1 MPFQHQTWDI
11 SVITTLQTKTQKFQL
26 VARRYHAASTK
37 QYIQGITK
45 HLSTKN
51 VVGTCLQNTL
61 VRVKSKHAQTISVN
75 LDVIFN
81 FVELLL
87 LSSSR
92 RISRGG
98 DDQHNR
104 SQALHL
110 EDIRSSP
117 HGAPTT
123 NTSVCNNIHL
133 TSPVRR
139 KPRRRRGGAG
149 VKWYH

>member
-75 LDVIFN
+75 LDDIFY
-81 FVELLL
+81 LSH
-87 LSSSR
+87 SSSSPPLVASAEAVTISTTGPRPSIR
-92 RISRGG
+92 RTSDRARPEL
-98 DDQHNR
+98 Q
-104 SQALHL
+104 
-110 EDIRSSP
+110 P
-117 HGAPTT
+117 PTRLSAT
-123 NTSVCNNIHL
+123 TF
-133 TSPVRR
+133 T
-139 KPRRRRGGAG
+139 
-149 VKWYH
+149 

>member
-26 VARRYHAASTK
+26 VARRYHAASTI

-75 LDVIFN
+75 LDVIFY
-81 FVELLL
+81 FVALL

-104 SQALHL
+104 SQALHS
-110 EDIRSSP
+110 EDFRSCP
-117 HGAPTT
+117 PGAPTT

-133 TSPVRR
+133 TSPVDHR
-139 KPRRRRGGAG
+139 PA
-149 VKWYH
+149 